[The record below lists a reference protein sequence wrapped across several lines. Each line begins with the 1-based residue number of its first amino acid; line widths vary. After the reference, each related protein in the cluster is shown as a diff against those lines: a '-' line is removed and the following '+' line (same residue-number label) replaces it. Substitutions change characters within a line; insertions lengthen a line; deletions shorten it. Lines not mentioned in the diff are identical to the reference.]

1 MNEQEN
7 GERNVV
13 PLGKDPDPQPV
24 APPTPPGRL
33 HGLAIAGMALSALVA
48 IVAGFL
54 FIAIGWPGNMGRV
67 VVSVGFLAAVSFLA
81 FAAAAVF
88 TAARD
93 TYARSDHSDSEQ
105 HR

>member
-1 MNEQEN
+1 MNEEGN
-7 GERNVV
+7 GRRNVV
-13 PLGKDPDPQPV
+13 PLGKDPEPQPV
-24 APPTPPGRL
+24 VPPSPPGRL

-54 FIAIGWPGNMGRV
+54 FIAVGWPGNMGRV

-93 TYARSDHSDSEQ
+93 TYARSDRSDSE
-105 HR
+105 RPR

>member
-1 MNEQEN
+1 MNEEEN
-7 GERNVV
+7 ERRTVV
-13 PLGKDPDPQPV
+13 PLGKDPEPQPV
-24 APPTPPGRL
+24 PPPTPPGRL